1 MGIATHPTSALRLQI
16 SLRSRAVASAP
27 ASAAPSI
34 ESATARDPFALG
46 TGITNTTSANAST
59 KTRPDRAAP
68 ADRRA
73 IPDQAQRACRSSRC
87 DPHNSRSWTTIAR
100 FRGRGMTRLRSR
112 DSGETSHWE
121 PTASRRRTGGH
132 GCCGSMCAA
141 KDAPPASRAS
151 AGADRAE
158 RRLRVLDRR
167 IDTTQREA
175 GGGGAQR
182 AWTVLTQRAGA
193 QRHSALP
200 ATGSQGAPG
209 PARRRT
215 ASPRSRHRSRPAA
228 PDSARNASAMRAG
241 GSSERLCGVAC
252 TPTRVTGAEPPH
264 RVKREPLGDALL
276 NRPLRLTASS
286 VPAAAP
292 RRAQAAR
299 PSVRAGGRSVLR

>member
-1 MGIATHPTSALRLQI
+1 M
-16 SLRSRAVASAP
+16 
-27 ASAAPSI
+27 
-34 ESATARDPFALG
+34 ATATTTNEHRYAPDQRVAAADLLALARCCKRDGQRRALDRERNRARTGRLG
-46 TGITNTTSANAST
+46 TGITNTTSANVST
-59 KTRPDRAAP
+59 KTRPNRAAP

-73 IPDQAQRACRSSRC
+73 IPDQAQRACRSSRR

-121 PTASRRRTGGH
+121 PTASRRRTGGR

-141 KDAPPASRAS
+141 NDAPPASRAS

-193 QRHSALP
+193 QRH
-200 ATGSQGAPG
+200 
-209 PARRRT
+209 
-215 ASPRSRHRSRPAA
+215 PRSLPQEAKVPRGQRDVERRPH
-228 PDSARNASAMRAG
+228 DRAIDPG
-241 GSSERLCGVAC
+241 QPHPTWRA
-252 TPTRVTGAEPPH
+252 TP
-264 RVKREPLGDALL
+264 
-276 NRPLRLTASS
+276 
-286 VPAAAP
+286 P
-292 RRAQAAR
+292 R
-299 PSVRAGGRSVLR
+299 